1 MSWGHGDSR
10 KEDGGAQG
18 KDSRPGEEQPQVLP
32 LGISLDPSACRG
44 RPTRALLQGTTR
56 AFLNHEACTTGNISF
71 WLLQG

>member
-1 MSWGHGDSR
+1 MGTWGQQ
-10 KEDGGAQG
+10 KGGRREGSAQG
-18 KDSRPGEEQPQVLP
+18 KDSRPGEEQPRVLP

-71 WLLQG
+71 